1 MYRKI
6 IDVHHHA
13 FPPEAPVRP
22 WTMDHDRIIMERSG
36 VTDALLSCPLQ
47 TETSSAHRYNGF
59 LAAQVSLEPAHHKML
74 GSLPYDDVGAT
85 LEEISFVLDDCGAA
99 GFALNTHNNG
109 IYLGDDYLNPVFD
122 VLNSREAIVALHPCH
137 YRAPGNDRLVFTG
150 NDSVYEYAFDT
161 TRAIMDFVFQGK
173 VGRWPNIRWILP
185 HAGGAIPFLAHRM
198 AVSGQ
203 WGCIQQSEDEVMRV
217 LRSFYYD
224 LALNHAEVNYAF
236 LRDFAGADHLLLGTD
251 YPNSGEGLLMRDL
264 ALLRKTN
271 VFTEMEKQQIFYGT
285 AERIFGA

>member
-1 MYRKI
+1 M
-6 IDVHHHA
+6 
-13 FPPEAPVRP
+13 
-22 WTMDHDRIIMERSG
+22 
-36 VTDALLSCPLQ
+36 
-47 TETSSAHRYNGF
+47 
-59 LAAQVSLEPAHHKML
+59 
-74 GSLPYDDVGAT
+74 
-85 LEEISFVLDDCGAA
+85 
-99 GFALNTHNNG
+99 
-109 IYLGDDYLNPVFD
+109 
-122 VLNSREAIVALHPCH
+122 
-137 YRAPGNDRLVFTG
+137 FTG

-236 LRDFAGADHLLLGTD
+236 LRDFAGVDHLLLGTD